1 MGLLDLE
8 LFDVAVP
15 ELEKI
20 DNIRAQE
27 VALYSDYL
35 RLAGRVDC
43 IAEYEGKLSI
53 IDFKTARKEKELDHV
68 EHYFMQAA
76 AYAIM
81 FEERT
86 GIPINRLVLLI
97 AVEDGFMQVLT
108 GKRNDYAKKLLQ
120 YRDLYESQL

>member
-1 MGLLDLE
+1 MLDLE

-27 VALYSDYL
+27 IAMYSDYL
-35 RLAGRVDC
+35 RLEGRVDC

-53 IDFKTARKEKELDHV
+53 IDFKTARKEKEPAHV

-86 GIPINRLVLLI
+86 GVPINRLVLLI
-97 AVEDGFMQVLT
+97 AVEDGYMQVLT
-108 GKRNDYAKKLLQ
+108 GKRNDYAKQLLQ
-120 YRDLYESQL
+120 YRDLYESQV